1 MDSSRAAVP
10 APNCRLER
18 VYLENTLLEILDTR
32 KCSYRRCHHSIG
44 EVEKGNSR
52 SLELPCFHRTL
63 ESNKSA
69 AGLGAAPGL
78 EAARPP
84 WGRWGGRVHSEAER
98 WRPRRA
104 EPRRVFPHAGEEP
117 GARGAP
123 EDSKPGAEAAE
134 SRGPQPAAAGDSAGG
149 AAGGRRG
156 ARDFFGELRAEL
168 GSAAAAAP
176 QPPAAPPAVEVVVFR
191 GRKRKGRPGPEAA
204 VTGGAQTKIVDEE
217 KNANEQ
223 EFNFEKAR
231 LEVHKF
237 GITGYKKQE
246 QRIWEQERAIMLG
259 AKPPKKEHVNY
270 KTYQEKM
277 KEKKAA
283 KDDNKGKEH
292 KGDSLKKKKK
302 DQKDR
307 KAKRKKSVPS
317 IWPAGQVGKFRDG
330 TLILQSSDIKKIKSS
345 KVIK

>member
-1 MDSSRAAVP
+1 MGSREP
-10 APNCRLER
+10 CRRLEA
-18 VYLENTLLEILDTR
+18 V
-32 KCSYRRCHHSIG
+32 
-44 EVEKGNSR
+44 
-52 SLELPCFHRTL
+52 
-63 ESNKSA
+63 
-69 AGLGAAPGL
+69 LGAL
-78 EAARPP
+78 YDL
-84 WGRWGGRVHSEAER
+84 
-98 WRPRRA
+98 
-104 EPRRVFPHAGEEP
+104 GEER
-117 GARGAP
+117 GARGAAK
-123 EDSKPGAEAAE
+123 DSEASVGAAAAAKKKKKKE
-134 SRGPQPAAAGDSAGG
+134 KEEEENRGPQP

-168 GSAAAAAP
+168 AAAGP
-176 QPPAAPPAVEVVVFR
+176 PPPATPPAVEVVVFR
-191 GRKRKGRPGPEAA
+191 GRKRKGRPSPSVAP
-204 VTGGAQTKIVDEE
+204 TGGAQTKRVDED
-217 KNANEQ
+217 KNVNEQ

-270 KTYQEKM
+270 RTYQEKM
-277 KEKKAA
+277 KEKKMA
-283 KDDNKGKEH
+283 KEYDKGKQEH

-302 DQKDR
+302 EQKER

-330 TLILQSSDIKKIKSS
+330 TLILQSHDIKKIKSS

>member
-1 MDSSRAAVP
+1 MGSREP
-10 APNCRLER
+10 CRRLEA
-18 VYLENTLLEILDTR
+18 V
-32 KCSYRRCHHSIG
+32 
-44 EVEKGNSR
+44 
-52 SLELPCFHRTL
+52 
-63 ESNKSA
+63 
-69 AGLGAAPGL
+69 LGAL
-78 EAARPP
+78 YDL
-84 WGRWGGRVHSEAER
+84 
-98 WRPRRA
+98 
-104 EPRRVFPHAGEEP
+104 GEEP
-117 GARGAP
+117 GARGAA
-123 EDSKPGAEAAE
+123 EDSKASAEAAE
-134 SRGPQPAAAGDSAGG
+134 SPRPQPAAAGSAGG

-168 GSAAAAAP
+168 GSAAAP
-176 QPPAAPPAVEVVVFR
+176 PPPAAPPAVEVVVFR
-191 GRKRKGRPGPEAA
+191 GRKRKGRPGPAA
-204 VTGGAQTKIVDEE
+204 ALTGGAQTKIVDED

-283 KDDNKGKEH
+283 KDDDKGKER
-292 KGDSLKKKKK
+292 KDDSLKKKKK
-302 DQKDR
+302 KDQKER
-307 KAKRKKSVPS
+307 KAKRKKLVPS

-330 TLILQSSDIKKIKSS
+330 TLILQSCDIKKIKSS

>member
-1 MDSSRAAVP
+1 MGSREP
-10 APNCRLER
+10 CRRLEA
-18 VYLENTLLEILDTR
+18 V
-32 KCSYRRCHHSIG
+32 
-44 EVEKGNSR
+44 
-52 SLELPCFHRTL
+52 
-63 ESNKSA
+63 
-69 AGLGAAPGL
+69 LGALYDLGEEP
-78 EAARPP
+78 
-84 WGRWGGRVHSEAER
+84 S
-98 WRPRRA
+98 PRRA
-104 EPRRVFPHAGEEP
+104 AEDCAASAG
-117 GARGAP
+117 A
-123 EDSKPGAEAAE
+123 AAE
-134 SRGPQPAAAGDSAGG
+134 QESREPQPAAGSAGG

-168 GSAAAAAP
+168 GAAAVP
-176 QPPAAPPAVEVVVFR
+176 PPPAAPPAVEVVVFR
-191 GRKRKGRPGPEAA
+191 GRKRKGRPSPSAA
-204 VTGGAQTKIVDEE
+204 PTGGAQTKILDEE
-217 KNANEQ
+217 KHANEQ

-283 KDDNKGKEH
+283 KEDDKGKQEH

-302 DQKDR
+302 ERKER

-330 TLILQSSDIKKIKSS
+330 TLILQSYDIKKIKSS

>member
-1 MDSSRAAVP
+1 MGSREP
-10 APNCRLER
+10 CRRLEA
-18 VYLENTLLEILDTR
+18 V
-32 KCSYRRCHHSIG
+32 
-44 EVEKGNSR
+44 
-52 SLELPCFHRTL
+52 
-63 ESNKSA
+63 
-69 AGLGAAPGL
+69 LGALYDLGEEP
-78 EAARPP
+78 
-84 WGRWGGRVHSEAER
+84 S
-98 WRPRRA
+98 PRRA
-104 EPRRVFPHAGEEP
+104 AEDCAASAG
-117 GARGAP
+117 A
-123 EDSKPGAEAAE
+123 AAE
-134 SRGPQPAAAGDSAGG
+134 QESREPQPAAGSAGG

-168 GSAAAAAP
+168 GAAAVP
-176 QPPAAPPAVEVVVFR
+176 PPPAAPPAVEVVVFR
-191 GRKRKGRPGPEAA
+191 GRKRKGRPSPSAA
-204 VTGGAQTKIVDEE
+204 PTGGAQTKILDEE
-217 KNANEQ
+217 KHANEQ

-283 KDDNKGKEH
+283 KEDDKGKEH

-302 DQKDR
+302 EQKER

-330 TLILQSSDIKKIKSS
+330 TLILQSYDIKKIKSS

>member
-1 MDSSRAAVP
+1 MGGA
-10 APNCRLER
+10 
-18 VYLENTLLEILDTR
+18 I
-32 KCSYRRCHHSIG
+32 
-44 EVEKGNSR
+44 
-52 SLELPCFHRTL
+52 
-63 ESNKSA
+63 
-69 AGLGAAPGL
+69 LGATGAARDQTSLRPSSLTPAAAMGSREPCRRL
-78 EAARPP
+78 EAAL
-84 WGRWGGRVHSEAER
+84 GALYDL
-98 WRPRRA
+98 
-104 EPRRVFPHAGEEP
+104 GEEP
-117 GARGAP
+117 GARGAA
-123 EDSKPGAEAAE
+123 EDSEAAAAAE
-134 SRGPQPAAAGDSAGG
+134 SRGRQPAAGSAGG

-156 ARDFFGELRAEL
+156 ARGFFGELRAEL
-168 GSAAAAAP
+168 GAAAAAP
-176 QPPAAPPAVEVVVFR
+176 PPLAAPPAVEVVVFR
-191 GRKRKGRPGPEAA
+191 GRKKRGRPSPA
-204 VTGGAQTKIVDEE
+204 VAPAGSAQTKIVNEE

-246 QRIWEQERAIMLG
+246 QRVWEQERAIMLG

-283 KDDNKGKEH
+283 KDDDKGKEH

-302 DQKDR
+302 EQKER

-330 TLILQSSDIKKIKSS
+330 TLILQSYDIKKIKSS